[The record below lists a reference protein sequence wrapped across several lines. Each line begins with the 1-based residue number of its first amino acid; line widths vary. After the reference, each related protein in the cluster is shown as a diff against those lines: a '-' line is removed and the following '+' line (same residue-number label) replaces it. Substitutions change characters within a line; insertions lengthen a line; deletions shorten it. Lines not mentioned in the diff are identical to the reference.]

1 MFELAPAAAGAGIV
15 AARLCL
21 PRAAAFG
28 EGDVPNLASAVR
40 WTGSDPTG
48 GGQGLA
54 NAGVQAVGMSRTR
67 FFRPP
72 ALGHRLTRAR
82 LSLESI
88 AAFQQTCRFQRL
100 PRD

>member
-48 GGQGLA
+48 GGLNGSNTLVV
-54 NAGVQAVGMSRTR
+54 NTTVRGGGTDILKGKGPNDWFVEFPGDTL
-67 FFRPP
+67 
-72 ALGHRLTRAR
+72 LGFVPG
-82 LSLESI
+82 EQI
-88 AAFQQTCRFQRL
+88 N
-100 PRD
+100 